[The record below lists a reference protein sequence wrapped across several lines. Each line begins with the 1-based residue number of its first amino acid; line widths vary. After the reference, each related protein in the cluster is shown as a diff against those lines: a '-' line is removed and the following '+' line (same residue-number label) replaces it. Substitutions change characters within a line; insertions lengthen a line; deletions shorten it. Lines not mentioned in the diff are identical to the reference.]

1 MKTKL
6 MFAALAAAAV
16 FTACNKENPVQ
27 EPVQPINKSVV
38 LNLAN
43 VMPSTKAAGSTTIA
57 NGTQITLN
65 NYQVFFADAAGTL
78 HAPMTDTA
86 EPGAETYFS
95 FTDEGTPDVTK
106 QFHFLPQSVKEVI
119 VIGNYGSKITTA
131 ATKTDLMNLVK
142 TLDIA
147 DQQIPTDLMLYG
159 IDESLTAMPAK
170 TNHDGQVEPEVDEDG
185 KPTGNYDGE
194 DVHPEP
200 LFKAEINL
208 HPAVARVEVT
218 GFEYAQLPAAEG
230 ATAPARLFSQMTI
243 ENLSV
248 INWYEAATVTMAE
261 TGLTVTASGEDT
273 YFGGFYNDDTMYPDY
288 LKPIKEVVTEA
299 NDKDTWYFDYIKQTM
314 PANYVLGAKDVEAAG
329 VACYA
334 YHVFPGATPRFIAE
348 LTGVNVLGAVE
359 AEGDQPAVEGTPV
372 TTKLYLQTINEFQPV
387 AGNIYRM
394 FFKFDDNDL
403 RAAEKCIQVEITVD
417 KWNVVPVTPEFGKS
431 EVETEGDSTEGT
443 ETEE

>member
-27 EPVQPINKSVV
+27 EPVQPVNKSVV

-43 VMPSTKAAGSTTIA
+43 VMPATKAEGTTIA
-57 NGTQITLN
+57 GGTQITLN

-78 HAPMTDTA
+78 HAPMTETA
-86 EPGAETYFS
+86 VAGAETYFS
-95 FTDEGTPDVTK
+95 FTDEGTPDVSK
-106 QFHFLPQSVKEVI
+106 QFHFLPQSVTEVI

-131 ATKTDLMNLVK
+131 ATKTELMDLVK

-147 DQQIPTDLMLYG
+147 AQQNPGALRLFG
-159 IDESLTAMPAK
+159 IDQSLTAIP
-170 TNHDGQVEPEVDEDG
+170 TNTQG
-185 KPTGNYDGE
+185 YDHE
-194 DVHPEP
+194 QNNQDVHPEP

-218 GFEYAQLPAAEG
+218 GFEYAQVPATGTQA
-230 ATAPARLFSQMTI
+230 ASARFFSEMTI

-248 INWYEAATVTMAE
+248 INWYEAATVALVE
-261 TGLTVTASGEDT
+261 DSVVDNQLVKGLSVVVDEDDQDA
-273 YFGGFYNDDTMYPDY
+273 YFGGFYNDDTMFPNY
-288 LKPIKEVVTEA
+288 LQPIKTAVEA
-299 NDKDTWYFDYIKQTM
+299 MEELPWYFDVIGDTM
-314 PANYVLGAKDVEAAG
+314 PANYVLGANNVTAAG
-329 VACYA
+329 VDCYA

-348 LTGVNVLGAVE
+348 LTGVNTVGGV
-359 AEGDQPAVEGTPV
+359 DV
-372 TTKLYLQTINEFQPV
+372 TTKLYLQTINDFTPV

-417 KWNVVPVTPEFGKS
+417 KWNVQVITPTFGKY
-431 EVETEGDSTEGT
+431 VPPTTGGQN
-443 ETEE
+443 

>member
-27 EPVQPINKSVV
+27 EPVQPVNKSVV

-43 VMPSTKAAGSTTIA
+43 VMPATKSEGTTIA

-65 NYQVFFADAAGTL
+65 NYQVFFADEAGTL
-78 HAPMTDTA
+78 HAPKTETA
-86 EPGAETYFS
+86 VEGAETYFS
-95 FTDEGTPDVTK
+95 FTDANADPDVVK
-106 QFHFLPQSVKEVI
+106 QFHFLPQSVKKVI
-119 VIGNYGSKITTA
+119 VIGNYGRKITEKD
-131 ATKTDLMNLVK
+131 ATTMTELMDLVK

-147 DQQIPTDLMLYG
+147 AQQNPGALRLFG
-159 IDESLTAMPAK
+159 IDESLTAMPANSDH
-170 TNHDGQVEPEVDEDG
+170 TQV
-185 KPTGNYDGE
+185 GE

-218 GFEYAQLPAAEG
+218 GFEYAQVSAAEG
-230 ATAPARLFSQMTI
+230 ATAPARFFSEMTI

-248 INWYEAATVTMAE
+248 INWFQTANVTVAE
-261 TGLTVTASGEDT
+261 TGLTVSASGQDT
-273 YFGGFYNDDTMYPDY
+273 YFGGFYNDDTMFPDY
-288 LKPIKEVVTEA
+288 LQPIKTAVEA
-299 NDKDTWYFDYIKQTM
+299 MDEQPWYFDAIAETM
-314 PANYVLGAKDVEAAG
+314 PENYVLGANNVTAAG
-329 VACYA
+329 VDCYT
-334 YHVFPGATPRFIAE
+334 YHVFPGATPHFIAE
-348 LTGVNVLGAVE
+348 LTGVNTVDGV
-359 AEGDQPAVEGTPV
+359 DI
-372 TTKLYLQTINEFQPV
+372 TTKLYLQTINKFEPV

-417 KWNVVPVTPEFGKS
+417 KWNVVPVTPVFGKN
-431 EVETEGDSTEGT
+431 EGT
-443 ETEE
+443 AE